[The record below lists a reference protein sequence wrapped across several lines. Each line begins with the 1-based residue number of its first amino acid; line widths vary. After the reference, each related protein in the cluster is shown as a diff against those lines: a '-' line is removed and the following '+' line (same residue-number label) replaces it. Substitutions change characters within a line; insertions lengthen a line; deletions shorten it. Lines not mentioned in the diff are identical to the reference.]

1 MSDGATRFGTA
12 PAFTRTSLGS
22 APTNSNPMG
31 PGGANGINKNM
42 DEKIAALADYQY
54 NGTAGGDRWRVKVR
68 NYMVGKRLEL
78 LPVLRWIEQL
88 GETACDVSSTK
99 AAIAH
104 YGMMVEADIEA
115 ISAAIWSFLSTCV
128 SGTAMTLF
136 ESVEVLNCLDARR
149 LLHNHIQK
157 GSATR
162 RLTLREPAI
171 QIGRASCRERV

>member
-22 APTNSNPMG
+22 APTTSNPMG

-54 NGTAGGDRWRVKVR
+54 NGIAGGDRWRVKVR
-68 NYMVGKRLEL
+68 NYMIGKRPEV
-78 LPVLRWIEQL
+78 LPVLRWIEHL

-115 ISAAIWSFLSTCV
+115 ISAAIWSFFC
-128 SGTAMTLF
+128 
-136 ESVEVLNCLDARR
+136 RR
-149 LLHNHIQK
+149 AYL
-157 GSATR
+157 GR
-162 RLTLREPAI
+162 R
-171 QIGRASCRERV
+171 